1 MAHSL
6 CLVLR
11 VLLLPAGPRLLSS
24 EYDIRTLQMG
34 TIQHALASA
43 TAGSAAGVGG
53 LEVSWQRYEL
63 LALDLVFDQPLYISS
78 LESMAD
84 VGGGSGGRGGGRS
97 NTAAVPRSPHDANH
111 THSTSAPAG
120 VVAAPN
126 LDGSIALDCGGAA
139 ADGSHNGGYF
149 LLGSDW
155 GSSSKQQPMQQ
166 SQVASQSQPAGDY
179 WSDPTPSLLPLYSPR
194 NSLKRT
200 LVDLFDDRR
209 MDAHSTLN
217 DPRASLFS
225 GSGRATAAAAD
236 LESRVGKPN
245 VLSLMLLLAHSNATS
260 TQRFVRY
267 DATATAATSSNDQRA
282 SPAAPA
288 AAAGRVSPLSHCRV
302 VYLPVADRLAELRA
316 ERRQRLEA
324 TQARLASE
332 LDGDAALNAHDRDLA
347 EFASYELEH
356 SAAARE
362 ASMAGLTN
370 FKGFEVSGASASAT
384 SAGAVLQVRKGLATP
399 FVSRSVV
406 RVAPGLESEFDLS
419 VEEALLLEQQQ
430 QQDQAQGKLVKH
442 SPLDAP
448 SSASSSSSSS
458 SQLDPEDPFANIFL
472 SLETAT
478 QYMAAMLK
486 PIVHGTMKPATKGT
500 NDLLLDD
507 LMTILGNNLFYSVVE
522 EVAPDLSIMLA
533 KTSGAELSN
542 ILQDSM
548 TFALT
553 RTLVQSVTANVA
565 PYVTARLNREL
576 PGPLHTIIHSILVA
590 KIPDR
595 IERTLPVILGRVL
608 SLTLTHSLSRSIPHA
623 VVPAVSHSLGLN
635 HAGSFGRPRAYYE
648 VCMECYMQ
656 SVGLKP
662 VQRMAPPDLNPDGY
676 DSGVGSGGQR
686 SGAECG
692 ACPTSTYS
700 MYYGIYHA
708 GYYTDYYSEYYAEYY
723 SQAMQAMDEK
733 MYADKGDSQTVAEAE
748 GPAEGAAAAG
758 AEGGAEGGGGGEEG
772 APEAEGEGAGARGE
786 EAAAA
791 AGGGGEEEPAVD
803 GGVDEQ
809 LTFQG
814 RR

>member
-1 MAHSL
+1 MGLALLSVF
-6 CLVLR
+6 VLR
-11 VLLLPAGPRLLSS
+11 SAGPRLLSS
-24 EYDIRTLQMG
+24 EYDIRTLQLG
-34 TIQHALASA
+34 TIQHALESP
-43 TAGSAAGVGG
+43 TGSGAGVASSGG

-63 LALDLVFDQPLYISS
+63 LALDLVFDQPLYISPQ
-78 LESMAD
+78 ESMAD
-84 VGGGSGGRGGGRS
+84 VGGAGGGRAQQHGGAR
-97 NTAAVPRSPHDANH
+97 NNAAAVPRSPHDANH
-111 THSTSAPAG
+111 TTHAET
-120 VVAAPN
+120 VAAPN

-139 ADGSHNGGYF
+139 PDGRHNGGYF
-149 LLGSDW
+149 VLGSDW
-155 GSSSKQQPMQQ
+155 GSSSSAKPQQ
-166 SQVASQSQPAGDY
+166 SQAPASDY

-194 NSLKRT
+194 NALKRT

-225 GSGRATAAAAD
+225 GGGNGRATAAAAD

-260 TQRFVRY
+260 SQRFVRY
-267 DATATAATSSNDQRA
+267 DATATAA
-282 SPAAPA
+282 PATTAGA
-288 AAAGRVSPLSHCRV
+288 ARVSPLAHCRV
-302 VYLPVADRLAELRA
+302 VYLPVADRLDELRA

-324 TQARLASE
+324 TQARLAAE
-332 LDGDAALNAHDRDLA
+332 LDGDAALPALSAHDREQL
-347 EFASYELEH
+347 EFASYELER
-356 SAAARE
+356 AASARE

-370 FKGFEVSGASASAT
+370 FKGFEVAGSAQVGAATGSG
-384 SAGAVLQVRKGLATP
+384 LQVRKGLATP

-406 RVAPGLESEFDLS
+406 RVATGLESEFDLS
-419 VEEALLLEQQQ
+419 AEEALLLEQQQ
-430 QQDQAQGKLVKH
+430 QQQDEAGRLVKH
-442 SPLDAP
+442 SPLDGP
-448 SSASSSSSSS
+448 SSTP
-458 SQLDPEDPFANIFL
+458 QLDPDDPFSNIFL

-478 QYMAAMLK
+478 QYMSAMLK

-553 RTLVQSVTANVA
+553 RTLTQSVTANVA

-590 KIPDR
+590 KIPER

-608 SLTLTHSLSRSIPHA
+608 SLTLTHALSRSIPHA
-623 VVPAVSHSLGLN
+623 VVPTLSHSLGLN
-635 HAGSFGRPRAYYE
+635 HAGALSRPKYYHE
-648 VCMECYMQ
+648 ICMECYMQ

-686 SGAECG
+686 SGTECG

-723 SQAMQAMDEK
+723 SQALQQMDET
-733 MYADKGDSQTVAEAE
+733 MYAKDGNADSTTPGE
-748 GPAEGAAAAG
+748 GGGEGAAAG
-758 AEGGAEGGGGGEEG
+758 GGEGGEGGEGEGGEEG
-772 APEAEGEGAGARGE
+772 AAEGAEGEGGE
-786 EAAAA
+786 EGAA
-791 AGGGGEEEPAVD
+791 AGVEEEGQEEHAAEAGGE
-803 GGVDEQ
+803 DEQ